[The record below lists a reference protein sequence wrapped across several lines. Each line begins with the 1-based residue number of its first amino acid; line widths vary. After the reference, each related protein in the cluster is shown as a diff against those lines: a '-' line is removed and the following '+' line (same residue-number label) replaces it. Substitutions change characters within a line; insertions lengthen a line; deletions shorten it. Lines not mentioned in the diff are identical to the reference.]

1 MVDLWIMAQ
10 SQSRR
15 DWLVKSV
22 SNESEIRV
30 AGTAATFA
38 FLQSLMCE
46 TSADVSLIE
55 LPETQSKVTRDW
67 LFELFDQMPVV
78 LLSPGP
84 EPLLFNRVRHA
95 GPAALLHSSA
105 SADQIVLAIK
115 SVASGLT
122 VFDGVLVSQSSD
134 NEPLVEQLTP
144 REGEVLRSLAD
155 GLSNKEIAARMNISE
170 HTIKF
175 HIRSILGKLGAA
187 SRTEAVTRGLRTGL
201 IEL

>member
-1 MVDLWIMAQ
+1 MVDLWIMAH
-10 SQSRR
+10 SAARR
-15 DWLVKSV
+15 EWLVKSV

-46 TSADVSLIE
+46 TSADISLIE
-55 LPETQSKVTRDW
+55 LPETQSKVIRDW
-67 LFELFDQMPVV
+67 LLELFDQMPIV

-84 EPLLFNRVRHA
+84 EPWLLNRIRQQ
-95 GPAALLHSSA
+95 GPGALLQSTA
-105 SADQIVLAIK
+105 SAEQIVLAIK
-115 SVASGLT
+115 SVSSGLT
-122 VFDGVLVSQSSD
+122 VVDGAPISQMSD
-134 NEPLVEQLTP
+134 NESMVEPLTT
-144 REGEVLRSLAD
+144 RESEVLRSLAD
-155 GLSNKEIAARMNISE
+155 GLTNKDIAARLHISE

-187 SRTEAVTRGLRTGL
+187 SRTEAVARGLRSGL